1 MSDAA
6 AAKTHSH
13 FIPALGVEWLTPL
26 YDTVAWLIGERSL
39 KRRLI
44 TQARLAPGHAVLD
57 VGSGTGTLLLLA
69 HEAEPAAR
77 LTGLDIDPRIIALAR
92 AKLTAA
98 RVPAEIVE
106 GSATAP
112 PLPAGS
118 FDRVLTTLVLHHL
131 TTAQKAEAFAAI
143 RRLLKPG
150 GEFHVADWGTPQNL
164 LMQIAALSFRWFDG
178 DETTGANLRGEL
190 PAMMRA
196 AGFVDVSE
204 VEHRMTPLGTLTYIR
219 ATAP

>member
-1 MSDAA
+1 MTEPAP
-6 AAKTHSH
+6 TRPHSH
-13 FIPALGVEWLTPL
+13 FIPALGVDWLTPL
-26 YDTVAWLIGERSL
+26 YDTVARLIGERSL

-44 TQARLAPGHAVLD
+44 AQARLAPGHAVLD

-77 LTGLDIDPRIIALAR
+77 LTGVDVDPRIIAIAR
-92 AKLTAA
+92 AKLAAA

-112 PLPAGS
+112 PLPPAS

-131 TTAQKAEAFAAI
+131 TTPEKAETFAAI

-150 GEFHVADWGTPQNL
+150 GELHVADWGKPQNL
-164 LMQIAALSFRWFDG
+164 LMALAAWSFRWFDG

-196 AGFVDVSE
+196 AGFVDVRE
-204 VEHRMTPLGTLTYIR
+204 VEHRMTPLGTLAYLH